1 MYSTYKYTSDENP
14 EQNRDPP
21 EHGGI
26 DRPEDR
32 SRTGNRGEVMSEKH
46 WRLGR
51 YVVNTIALRVCGS
64 SPFGIKIIPPGQVPP
79 VEDVSDS

>member
-21 EHGGI
+21 KHGGV
-26 DRPEDR
+26 DWSENG
-32 SRTGNRGEVMSEKH
+32 SSSGNGGEMMPQKH
-46 WRLGR
+46 WRFGR

-64 SPFGIKIIPPGQVPP
+64 SPFGIKIIPPGQVST
-79 VEDVSDS
+79 V